1 MTSLPKLKEMHLNSG
16 LNTVTLWCFL
26 VGSRSLPRLILVKF
40 VSLVQMDPSS
50 EAEPVRNQ
58 EGFLEAFLDG
68 KFWSL
73 RGRGRKRTS
82 VAETHIVVVLSKK
95 LVLCM

>member
-1 MTSLPKLKEMHLNSG
+1 MHLNSG

-40 VSLVQMDPSS
+40 VSLVQMDPSY

>member
-1 MTSLPKLKEMHLNSG
+1 MHLNSG

-26 VGSRSLPRLILVKF
+26 VGSRSLPRLIVKF

>member
-1 MTSLPKLKEMHLNSG
+1 MHLNSG
-16 LNTVTLWCFL
+16 LNTITLWCFL
-26 VGSRSLPRLILVKF
+26 LLVGSRSFPTLILVKF
-40 VSLVQMDPSS
+40 MSLVQMDPSS

-73 RGRGRKRTS
+73 RGRGRKQTS

>member
-1 MTSLPKLKEMHLNSG
+1 MTRLPKLKEMHLNSG

>member
-1 MTSLPKLKEMHLNSG
+1 MHLNSG